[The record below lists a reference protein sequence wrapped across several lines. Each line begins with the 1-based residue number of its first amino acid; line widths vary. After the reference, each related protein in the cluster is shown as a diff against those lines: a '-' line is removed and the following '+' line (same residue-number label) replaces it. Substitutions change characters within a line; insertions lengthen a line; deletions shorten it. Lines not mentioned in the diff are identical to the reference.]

1 MKMES
6 VRECKSKVLSQV
18 ASMVAMTTNPMGF
31 GSVSVGITRK
41 GKENIL
47 ALRADKASAFGMV
60 AGLVHKLVGGECEF
74 KVIPEMCA
82 FGNPDDLPD
91 WRQRKNRPL
100 RIGASIGHYEIT
112 AGTTGCFAQKGK
124 TVFVLSNNHVLANCD
139 YAKEGDAIYQPGKHD
154 GGKESDTVAK
164 LTKWVKLQSRGNV
177 VDAAVATLVDGV
189 KYDPSTV
196 HGLGKLDKRVMHHD
210 EIEPGQEVA
219 KFGRTTGKTLGHI
232 TAIELDNVRVNYG
245 RRGVLGFKDQ
255 IEVTG
260 IGGLYSSGGDSGSCC
275 VMNGSNRPFGL
286 LYAGGGQITLL
297 NYMDAVVKTLGVEII
312 G

>member
-6 VRECKSKVLSQV
+6 VRTVKSQV
-18 ASMVAMTTNPMGF
+18 LNQLTKMVATAANPF
-31 GSVSVGITRK
+31 ESVAVGITKK

-47 ALRADKASAFGMV
+47 AIRATKASSFGMV
-60 AGLVHKLVGGECEF
+60 AGLVAKLVGSEAEF

-100 RIGASIGHYEIT
+100 RIGASIGHRDIT
-112 AGTTGCFAQKGK
+112 AGTTGCFAKKGN

-139 YAKEGDAIYQPGKHD
+139 ACAEGDSIYQPGKHD
-154 GGKESDTVAK
+154 GGSENDTAAK
-164 LTKWVKLQSRGNV
+164 LTKWVKLQNRGNV

-196 HGLGKLDKRVMHHD
+196 HGLGKLDKRVVHHD
-210 EIEPGQEVA
+210 EIDAGQEVA
-219 KFGRTTGKTLGHI
+219 KFGRTTGKTLGRI

-260 IGGLYSSGGDSGSCC
+260 IGGLYSQGGDSGSMCL
-275 VMNGSNRPFGL
+275 MNGSMRPFGL
-286 LYAGGGQITLL
+286 LYAGGGNITLL
-297 NYMDAVVKTLGVEII
+297 NYMDAVVKALGVEILC
-312 G
+312 